1 MASNQHL
8 QLPYPPPRA
17 NHLRLTIR
25 HLYTDRW
32 IVLEVPETMRIGEVK
47 LQALQRLLPCGIPSV
62 SRESAQRETLQV
74 AVATQR
80 KQASSA
86 VTSASTH
93 SATSHSHAAKNTIRT
108 PTGPPEH
115 ASFPA
120 QEPSSPFA
128 LGGGFS
134 EVFRTPASSAQ
145 SSMPAGSP
153 KQSLFDESSSSAHE
167 VFPDSTSSFSTGSQI
182 SLPRTA
188 EEEECNR
195 PHSPPQMPYETEAFQ
210 GTSLPPSGRRSSV
223 AVAAML
229 ARGDGR
235 GGPTAKLS
243 GAVKALPSK
252 VTRSRS
258 RTVPQKDQSDLFG
271 FSGRMIKREEEIFGF
286 SGRMIKREEEMWSF
300 EQHRLVSA
308 VLGCHSDDA
317 AMVGRKL
324 KQYDVLTLL
333 PGGVQFDPPLS
344 QYPQAFLFIENV
356 LVSKS
361 PVDTI
366 PGLRLLMSESS
377 KWKWSSRSLMVCEGQ
392 LQLSKGSVT
401 EFTGS
406 LPALAVKSQEIAPLG
421 SRKFI
426 VALRFGDGRSL
437 ILSPTSYADY
447 VNLMRVTGEDGNE
460 FLEPSDS
467 LEYRFNAINLAYASH
482 HGGLNTNSSPARS
495 ISIGGS
501 TSSESNRSQR
511 RSTKPEA
518 LNLPP
523 SITPHFSTDAFFRF
537 PTFGQPRTAS
547 GSSPKDLSGPC
558 ETNDSDPKE
567 RTRCQT
573 LPLPRGKED
582 DFDRLRS
589 ILSSTTKSPLTSGLI
604 STTPSPPLRSESER
618 ERERTF
624 NDATS
629 SSKSSSLSPLRTVGG
644 GGVELER
651 SFSTRRHH
659 QSSCSIDS
667 AVERSVM
674 TSHSHE
680 AAVSVP
686 VDRRTPLANEWIA
699 LKKETTQ
706 GKDAVRGGE
715 PIQQGSTMLKA
726 SKSTS
731 SSRGTDSQ
739 PSASPIHENPV
750 SSSYDD
756 DDDDDDDQ
764 EDEQFLAQAM
774 RKKSIIFD
782 RNEEIRRQQ
791 ILSSRLGKSQT
802 LVARRPT
809 TARSNLGPMMG
820 GVGGGVLTKLN
831 FESRRPS
838 LPR

>member
-47 LQALQRLLPCGIPSV
+47 LQALQKLLPCGTPSV
-62 SRESAQRETLQV
+62 LRESVQRETLQV

-80 KQASSA
+80 KQATSA
-86 VTSASTH
+86 VMSTSTH
-93 SATSHSHAAKNTIRT
+93 SATSHSQTAKDAIRS
-108 PTGPPEH
+108 PTGPTEH
-115 ASFPA
+115 ASFPP
-120 QEPSSPFA
+120 QEPSSPFV

-145 SSMPAGSP
+145 SSMPEGSP
-153 KQSLFDESSSSAHE
+153 NQSLFDESSSSAHE

-195 PHSPPQMPYETEAFQ
+195 SHSPPQMPYETEAFQ
-210 GTSLPPSGRRSSV
+210 GTSLPTSGRRSSV
-223 AVAAML
+223 AVTAMF

-243 GAVKALPSK
+243 GAVKAFPSK

-258 RTVPQKDQSDLFG
+258 RTVPHKEQTDLFG
-271 FSGRMIKREEEIFGF
+271 FSGFP
-286 SGRMIKREEEMWSF
+286 GRIITREEEMWSF

-361 PVDTI
+361 PVETI

-392 LQLSKGSVT
+392 LKLSKGSVT
-401 EFTGS
+401 EFTGT
-406 LPALAVKSQEIAPLG
+406 LPALAVKSQEIAPPG

-482 HGGLNTNSSPARS
+482 HGGLITNPSPTRS
-495 ISIGGS
+495 TSIAGS
-501 TSSESNRSQR
+501 ASSESNRSQR

-518 LNLPP
+518 LNLP
-523 SITPHFSTDAFFRF
+523 SITTDLSTEGFRF

-547 GSSPKDLSGPC
+547 ASSPKDFKSC

-567 RTRCQT
+567 RARCQT

-582 DFDRLRS
+582 NFDCWRS
-589 ILSSTTKSPLTSGLI
+589 ILSSTTKWSLNNGMI
-604 STTPSPPLRSESER
+604 SKTPSSPPPNRSESER

-624 NDATS
+624 IDATS
-629 SSKSSSLSPLRTVGG
+629 SSKLSPSPRPDVGGG

-659 QSSCSIDS
+659 QSSCSVDS
-667 AVERSVM
+667 AIEKTVI
-674 TSHSHE
+674 TSPSHE

-686 VDRRTPLANEWIA
+686 MDRRTPLTNEWMA
-699 LKKETTQ
+699 LMKETSQ
-706 GKDAVRGGE
+706 GKEAFRGGE
-715 PIQQGSTMLKA
+715 PIQQGSTMLKV
-726 SKSTS
+726 SKSIS

-739 PSASPIHENPV
+739 PSASPINKNPV
-750 SSSYDD
+750 SSSYDED
-756 DDDDDDDQ
+756 DDDDDK
-764 EDEQFLAQAM
+764 EDEHFLAQAM

-791 ILSSRLGKSQT
+791 TLSSRRGKSQT
-802 LVARRPT
+802 MVARRPT
-809 TARSNLGPMMG
+809 TARSSLGPMMG
-820 GVGGGVLTKLN
+820 GVGGSGLTKLN

-838 LPR
+838 LPRG